1 MKICIYGA
9 GAVGGHFA
17 VRLALA
23 GHDVTVI
30 ARGPHLDAMRANGL
44 TLIRPDETLN
54 AKVNATDDPAS
65 AGPQDLVIVT
75 LKAPALP
82 QVVDGVKALLG
93 PDTPVIPAQNGIPFW
108 YFYGLDPA
116 GEERRLDAL
125 DPGGRWWDEIGVER
139 IIGGIVWSANAV
151 AEPGVVLNNSDGRNQ
166 LRIGEPDGTVSPR
179 VEAVHAA
186 LASAGIDFPPS
197 TDIRKEIWAKLIG
210 NIVFAPGCCLTGAT
224 VMDLKTDPEM
234 RQFCLSL
241 MREAETIA
249 NALGTELDTTPE
261 ERMEIRPGTKPHKVS
276 MLQDLEA
283 GRPME
288 VDAIVAVP
296 QQLARMCDIPTPTLD
311 VALGLLKQRARL
323 AGLY

>member
-1 MKICIYGA
+1 MKICVYGA

-30 ARGPHLDAMRANGL
+30 ARGPHLDAIRANGL
-44 TLIRPDETLN
+44 TLVRPSETLR
-54 AKVNATDDPAS
+54 AEVTATDNPNE

-82 QVVDGVKALLG
+82 KVVDGVKALLG
-93 PDTPVIPAQNGIPFW
+93 PETPVIPAQNGIPFW
-108 YFYGLDPA
+108 YFHGLDPA
-116 GEERRLDAL
+116 GSERRLDAL

-151 AEPGVVLNNSDGRNQ
+151 PEPGVIQNNSDGRNH
-166 LRIGEPDGTVSPR
+166 LRIGEPDGRITPR
-179 VEAVHAA
+179 LEAVQQA
-186 LASAGIDFPPS
+186 LASAGLDHPLS
-197 TDIRKEIWAKLIG
+197 TDIRNEIWAKLIG
-210 NIVFAPGCCLTGAT
+210 NIAFGPGCCLTGAT
-224 VMDLKTDPEM
+224 VIELKTDPDM
-234 RQFCLSL
+234 RAFCLAL
-241 MREAETIA
+241 MREAEA
-249 NALGTELDTTPE
+249 VAAALGTTLDTTPE
-261 ERMEIRPGTKPHKVS
+261 DRMTIAPGSKPHKVS

-288 VDAIVAVP
+288 IDAIVSVP
-296 QQLARMCDIPTPTLD
+296 QQLARMTDTPTPTLD
-311 VALGLLKQRARL
+311 IALGLLKQRARL